1 MKKLSLKK
9 TIISNLTDSE
19 QEEIQGGLSSR
30 RNCTGF
36 LCCDQCFTGDSC
48 CTSGKNISCDF
59 IKKSFDDDGGMN

>member
-36 LCCDQCFTGDSC
+36 LCCNPEPTQSC
-48 CTSGKNISCDF
+48 PNCTNQD
-59 IKKSFDDDGGMN
+59 IKIVYDEELEQN